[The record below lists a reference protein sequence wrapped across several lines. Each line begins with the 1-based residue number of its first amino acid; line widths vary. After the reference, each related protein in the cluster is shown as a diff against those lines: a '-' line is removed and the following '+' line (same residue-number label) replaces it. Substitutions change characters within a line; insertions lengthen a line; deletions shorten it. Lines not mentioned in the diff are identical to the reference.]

1 MKKSEIY
8 KLFPHHTKSMLNEAL
23 ILYNS
28 KRNYQLE
35 NKYTFNYVM
44 FDTILFGLDNGAYA
58 VTTVS
63 SLYFSDSKA
72 ETTSN
77 CTRPKKERMISWV
90 MESTSQRKSGSV

>member
-35 NKYTFNYVM
+35 NRYTFNYDM

-58 VTTVS
+58 VYKGKPAEDYSFGEEEDDDEFDGELKEMYGTV
-63 SLYFSDSKA
+63 LD
-72 ETTSN
+72 E
-77 CTRPKKERMISWV
+77 KKVFEEAV
-90 MESTSQRKSGSV
+90 